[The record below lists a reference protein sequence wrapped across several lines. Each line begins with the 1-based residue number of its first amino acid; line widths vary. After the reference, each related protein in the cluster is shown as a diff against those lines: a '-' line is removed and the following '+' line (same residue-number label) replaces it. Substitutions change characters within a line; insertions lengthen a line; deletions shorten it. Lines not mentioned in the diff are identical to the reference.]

1 MQKPLLLSLI
11 LLFLFSCEQ
20 NTELKSDSIH
30 AIPLDAAIIIESNDL
45 SNSIS
50 ALTSSSIWTTL
61 STETSIKD
69 TQESL
74 LSLDSNLA
82 IYSSHLSSTNPVFLS
97 IHLTGAKSF
106 NWLMVSSTQHQEQ
119 KIQLL
124 EIGLES
130 FAKTKLHN
138 YSNAVIIEV
147 LLDEITL
154 YYAKLQG
161 LFMLS
166 EEKIL
171 IEDAIRQ
178 LKTPNN
184 LTASKA
190 FNNIYNSANKKEDF
204 NIYLNTKNFDRIS
217 EGLLQGSS
225 NLKSQAEW
233 MQWDADLSKNGIL
246 FSGISLSYDSLA
258 QELSF
263 YEGNDGHKAISPT
276 VLPKNTA
283 LFVAKSF
290 ENFKQY
296 KRKYIN
302 SLSVTHLQNDY
313 IKSLAGLEPDLNTT
327 FESWID
333 SEVSWF
339 LAENS
344 NNLAEGIIAHIS
356 NESEVNRFLKKN
368 TDSTFNYREQE
379 IYKWEQ
385 LKYFARICTFN
396 ATEEHIYTSLINDQL
411 IICADLGMLKNLIN
425 DHKADKSLSETED
438 YINCMEELNSS
449 SNLFIYAQN
458 PSALKLAPNYLNSK
472 LSDFTIEYAEA
483 LHPFRSLGIQ
493 FEANNSNCYSNAYLH
508 FNKTETDQ
516 TRAIWATQLEAPI
529 LSEISLAKNH
539 YNQKWEIAV
548 QDEKLNLYLISTEG
562 EILWKR
568 KLQQAII
575 GEVKQIDLFKNK
587 KLQLLFNTTN
597 KLYLIDRKGRD
608 VGTYPVV
615 LPNTTSLPLALFDY
629 QKNRNYRIL
638 LSCGKHHYMYDKHGK
653 KIKGWKLNKTKS
665 KAVHPAQHYVVASKD
680 YILLP
685 EENGKLNILNRR
697 GETRIQVKEKI
708 EFSNNP
714 LNVIKGT
721 KLADTRIVTIDKN
734 GVQQNILFD
743 GSIDNSLQFEFD
755 EGIYYSYEQEH
766 HTLLEGNELKV
777 NGPQMNLH
785 YSFESDDLSKPK
797 TWIIENQIY
806 TSITDHQNEESYLF
820 RSPNDLTD
828 GFPLY
833 GKTSGILKDI
843 DLDEKLNYIVGGE
856 SGMLYN
862 YSAE

>member
-1 MQKPLLLSLI
+1 MQKSLFLLLI
-11 LLFLFSCEQ
+11 LSFIFSCQQ

-45 SNSIS
+45 SSSIS
-50 ALTSSSIWTTL
+50 SLTNSTLWATL
-61 STETSIKD
+61 STETSIKN
-69 TQESL
+69 TQKTL
-74 LSLDSNLA
+74 FSLDSNLA
-82 IYSSHLSSTNPVFLS
+82 IYASHLSSINPVFLS

-106 NWLMVSSTQHQEQ
+106 NWLLVSSTENQEQ

-130 FAKTKLHN
+130 FAKKKLHN
-138 YSNAVIIEV
+138 YSHAVITEV
-147 LLDEITL
+147 LLDETTL
-154 YYAKLQG
+154 YYAKLKG
-161 LFMLS
+161 LLMLS

-204 NIYLNTKNFDRIS
+204 NVYLNTQNFDRIS
-217 EGLLQGSS
+217 KALLQENSRL
-225 NLKSQAEW
+225 NTQAEW
-233 MQWDADLSKNGIL
+233 MQWDTDISKNGVL

-263 YEGNDGHKAISPT
+263 YEGNDGHKAIAPT
-276 VLPKNTA
+276 ILPKNTA
-283 LFVAKSF
+283 VFVSKSF
-290 ENFKQY
+290 ENFKQF
-296 KRKYIN
+296 KRKYLN
-302 SLSVTHLQNDY
+302 SLITNHLQNEY
-313 IKSLAGLEPDLNTT
+313 TKSLSGLKPELNST

-339 LAENS
+339 MAENS
-344 NNLAEGIIAHIS
+344 SNLAEGLIAHIA
-356 NESEVNRFLKKN
+356 NESEVNRFLKEN
-368 TDSTFNYREQE
+368 TDSLFDYRQQD
-379 IYKWEQ
+379 IFKWDQ
-385 LKYFARICTFN
+385 LKYFASISTYQ
-396 ATEEHIYTSLINDQL
+396 TEEELIYASLINDQL

-425 DHKADKSLSETED
+425 DNKAEKSLSETED
-438 YINCMEELNSS
+438 YKSCMEELNSS
-449 SNLFIYAQN
+449 SNLFVYAQN
-458 PSALKLAPNYLNSK
+458 PSALKLAPNYLNSE
-472 LSDFTIEYAEA
+472 LTDFTINYAEA
-483 LHPFRSLGIQ
+483 LDPFRSLGIQ
-493 FEANNSNCYSNAYLH
+493 FEANSTNCYSNAYLH
-508 FNKTETDQ
+508 FNNTETDQ
-516 TRAIWATQLEAPI
+516 TRAIWTRQLEAPI
-529 LSEISLAKNH
+529 LSEISLVKNH
-539 YNQKWEIAV
+539 YNQQWEIVV

-562 EILWKR
+562 EVLWKR

-587 KLQLLFNTTN
+587 KLQLVFNTAN

-608 VGTYPVV
+608 VGAYPVI

-629 QKNRNYRIL
+629 QKQRNYRIL
-638 LSCGKHHYMYDKHGK
+638 LSCGTHHYMYDKYGK
-653 KIKGWKLNKTKS
+653 RIKGWKLDSTKS
-665 KAVHPAQHYVVASKD
+665 KAVHSAQHYVVASKD

-697 GETRIQVKEKI
+697 GETRIKVKEKI

-734 GVQQNILFD
+734 GIQQNILFD

-755 EGIYYSYEQEH
+755 ERIYYNYEQEH
-766 HTLLEGNELKV
+766 HTLLEGDELKV

-785 YSFESDDLSKPK
+785 YSFESEELSKPK
-797 TWIIENQIY
+797 TWTIENQTY
-806 TSITDHQNEESYLF
+806 TSITDYQNEEAYLF
-820 RSPNDLTD
+820 RNPNDLID

-833 GKTSGILKDI
+833 GQTSGILKDI
-843 DLDEKLNYIVGGE
+843 DLDKKLNFIIGGE
-856 SGMLYN
+856 SGMIYN